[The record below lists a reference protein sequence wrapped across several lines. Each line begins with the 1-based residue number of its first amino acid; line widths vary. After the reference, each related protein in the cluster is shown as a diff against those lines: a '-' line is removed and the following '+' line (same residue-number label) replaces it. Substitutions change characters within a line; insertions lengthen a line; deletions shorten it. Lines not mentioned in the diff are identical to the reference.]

1 MEFGTPFDQG
11 VASQNADNSY
21 TGKHRVFG
29 TNRGIGFIPLGDR
42 SRDKPEYGVDYVT
55 ERDSVD
61 KYTKLHGS

>member
-1 MEFGTPFDQG
+1 MPLGIG
-11 VASQNADNSY
+11 AASQNTDNSY

-42 SRDKPEYGVDYVT
+42 NRDKPEYGVDYVE
-55 ERDSVD
+55 ERVSID